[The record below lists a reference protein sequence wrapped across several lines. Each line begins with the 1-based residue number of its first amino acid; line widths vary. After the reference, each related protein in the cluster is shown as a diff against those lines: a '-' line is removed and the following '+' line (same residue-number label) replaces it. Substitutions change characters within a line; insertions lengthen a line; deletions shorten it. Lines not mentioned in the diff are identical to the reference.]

1 MSTMSR
7 VSADVFCG
15 LLLLAI
21 SAFSIWV
28 NSDLEF
34 GSSRDIGPGYF
45 PVLISCALGLLS
57 LLMILRGLVMQGDSV
72 EALDI
77 RPVVFVLASFIA
89 FAVII
94 SYKAGLIPAVLV
106 QVLIAHFACRDARP
120 VESLLIGV
128 GLAGFSAVVFVLLLK
143 MPVGLLP

>member
-1 MSTMSR
+1 MSTILR
-7 VSADVFCG
+7 LSADVFCG

-21 SAFSIWV
+21 SAFSILV

-45 PVLISCALGLLS
+45 PILISCSLGLLS
-57 LLMILRGLVMQGDSV
+57 LLMILRGIVMRGDSI

-89 FAVII
+89 FAVIL
-94 SYKAGLIPAVLV
+94 SYKAGLIPAILV
-106 QVLIAHFACRDARP
+106 QILIAHFACRDTRP
-120 VESLLIGV
+120 VESLLIGI
-128 GLAGFSAVVFVLLLK
+128 GLAGFSSVVFVLLLK